1 MKPKKIKHEDKKQ
14 VLEALV
20 RFYNLRPDEYGL
32 MERNQ
37 KVYEEYCE
45 LVKSILKDTSK
56 TLLDFG
62 TGSWRIVEQFAKI
75 GFQNP
80 DS

>member
-37 KVYEEYCE
+37 KVYHKAVQKE
-45 LVKSILKDTSK
+45 
-56 TLLDFG
+56 
-62 TGSWRIVEQFAKI
+62 
-75 GFQNP
+75 
-80 DS
+80 